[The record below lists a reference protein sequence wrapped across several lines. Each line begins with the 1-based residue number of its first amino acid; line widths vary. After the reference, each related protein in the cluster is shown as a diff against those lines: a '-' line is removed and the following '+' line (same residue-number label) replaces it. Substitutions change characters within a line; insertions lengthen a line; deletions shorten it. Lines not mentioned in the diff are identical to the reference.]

1 MAAEGAEACAPV
13 REPTDEAL
21 FKNLRKREIDAYH
34 SLVRSVVMMHGPVL
48 SEEVEDSLRKAKD
61 LLRITDARASAEM
74 KAALLSPDVL
84 SVICGGDAVRG
95 AWCDPRSDPAADEGD
110 ALSDATEDDE
120 RPPVH
125 DPAQPFAKRAR
136 LTTGSVNPGLCEEH
150 SQASMFSDNEM
161 ALLSQRVVFLRA
173 EIQRLNE
180 ALATAASEEQ
190 KPQLVQA
197 VQRYTEQLR
206 EVVARLETVS

>member
-1 MAAEGAEACAPV
+1 
-13 REPTDEAL
+13 
-21 FKNLRKREIDAYH
+21 
-34 SLVRSVVMMHGPVL
+34 MMHGPVL
-48 SEEVEDSLRKAKD
+48 SEEVEDALRKAKD

-95 AWCDPRSDPAADEGD
+95 AWRDPRGDPAADACD
-110 ALSDATEDDE
+110 ALSEATEDDD

-136 LTTGSVNPGLCEEH
+136 VTSGSVNPGLCEEH
-150 SQASMFSDNEM
+150 SQASIFSDNEM

-173 EIQRLNE
+173 EIRRLGE
-180 ALATAASEEQ
+180 ALAAASEEQ
-190 KPQLVQA
+190 KPQLAQA
-197 VQRYTEQLR
+197 VQRHTEQLR
-206 EVVARLETVS
+206 EVVARLDSAA